1 MKNWLAVALALAF
14 HAAATL
20 TQSWAQSPAPGWDKL
35 VADAKKEGKV
45 VIIAPSDPQVREAI
59 PAAFKAKYGITVE
72 YLGGRSSDMAAR
84 LRTERQS
91 GIYTIDVA
99 LSGTLTMASIFYGEK
114 MLDPLR
120 PALIDPEVT
129 DGSKWKSGKLWFIDP
144 EDKYILRI
152 FNTRTPMFYLNTK
165 YVKPE
170 EIQSA
175 QDLLNPK
182 FQGKIVTSDP
192 TLPGIGSSDS
202 ARFYIQYGED
212 FVKKLYIDQKTVLS
226 RDRRQIGDGLA
237 RGAWPIAMGAEDEE
251 MVKLQKEGFPIH
263 RVYSLKG
270 MSDIVSPSEGHVGL
284 FNNAPHP
291 NAARLFVNWIA
302 SREGLEIYA
311 RNRGCSPTRNDIDET
326 SFLDPEMIAKSDVEY
341 FDSYNW
347 EFVLNTKEKI
357 RLRVKEMLGK

>member
-1 MKNWLAVALALAF
+1 MKNWLVVALTLAF
-14 HAAATL
+14 YAAAAL
-20 TQSWAQSPAPGWDKL
+20 TQGWAQSPAPGWDKL

-291 NAARLFVNWIA
+291 NAAKLFVNWIA

-326 SFLDPEMIAKSDVEY
+326 SFLDPEMIAKSDGEY

>member
-1 MKNWLAVALALAF
+1 MKKFLVLSLTLALCAAGATARALA
-14 HAAATL
+14 
-20 TQSWAQSPAPGWDKL
+20 QSSAPGWEKL

-59 PAAFKAKYGITVE
+59 PAAFKARYGITVE

-91 GIYTIDVA
+91 GVYTIDVA

-120 PALIDPEVT
+120 PALIDPDVT

-144 EDKYILRI
+144 EEKYILRI

-175 QDLLNPK
+175 QDLVDPK

-226 RDRRQIGDGLA
+226 RDRRQIGDGVA
-237 RGAWPIAMGAEDEE
+237 RGAWPIALGAEDEE
-251 MVKLQKEGFPIH
+251 MVKLQKEGFPIQ

-270 MSDIVSPSEGHVGL
+270 MSDIVSPSEGHVAI

-291 NAARLFVNWIA
+291 NAARLFANWVA
-302 SREGLEIYA
+302 SKEGLEIYA
-311 RNRGCSPTRNDIDET
+311 RNRGCSPTRNDIDEL
-326 SFLDPEMIAKSDVEY
+326 SFLDPEMIAKSGVDY

-347 EFVLNTKEKI
+347 DFVMNTKEKI
-357 RLRVKEMLGK
+357 RLRIKEMLGK

>member
-1 MKNWLAVALALAF
+1 MKRRIALALTLAIY
-14 HAAATL
+14 AAGAAT
-20 TQSWAQSPAPGWDKL
+20 QGWAQSVAPGWDKL
-35 VADAKKEGKV
+35 VADARKEGKL

-84 LRTERQS
+84 LRTERQA

-99 LSGTLTMASIFYGEK
+99 LSGTLTMASIFYAEK

-120 PALIDPEVT
+120 PALIDPDVI
-129 DGSKWKSGKLWFIDP
+129 DGSKWKAGKLWFIDP
-144 EDKYILRI
+144 DDKYILRI
-152 FNTRTPMFYLNTK
+152 FNTRTPMFYLNTN

-175 QDLLNPK
+175 QDLVNPK
-182 FQGKIVTSDP
+182 YQGKIVTSDP

-291 NAARLFVNWIA
+291 NAAKLFVNWIA
-302 SREGLEIYA
+302 SKEGLETYA
-311 RNRGCSPTRNDIDET
+311 RNRGCSPTRNDIDEA
-326 SFLDPEMIAKSDVEY
+326 SFLNPEMIAKSGVDY

>member
-1 MKNWLAVALALAF
+1 MKRLLALALTFYACCASAQ
-14 HAAATL
+14 AAAPSE
-20 TQSWAQSPAPGWDKL
+20 QWNQL
-35 VADAKKEGKV
+35 VTEAKKEGKV
-45 VIIAPSDPQVREAI
+45 VIIAPPDPQVRENI

-72 YLGGRSSDMAAR
+72 YLGGRSSDTAAR
-84 LRTERQS
+84 LRTERQA
-91 GIYTIDVA
+91 GIYSVDAA
-99 LSGTLTMASIFYGEK
+99 LSGMLTMASIFYTEK

-120 PALIDPEVT
+120 PALIDPNVT

-144 EDKYILRI
+144 DDKYILRI
-152 FNTRTPMFYLNTK
+152 FSTRTAMFYLNTT

-170 EIQSA
+170 EIKSA

-212 FVKKLYIDQKTVLS
+212 FVKKLYVDQNMLIS

-237 RGAWPIAMGAEDEE
+237 RGAYPIAMGAEDEE
-251 MVKLQKEGFPIH
+251 MERLEKEGFPIH
-263 RVYSLKG
+263 RVYKLEG
-270 MSDIVSPSEGHVGL
+270 MSEIVSPSVGHVGL

-302 SREGLEIYA
+302 SKEGLEVYSRTRSGA
-311 RNRGCSPTRNDIDET
+311 PTRKDIDAG
-326 SFLDPEMIAKSDVEY
+326 SYLPAAMIPKDGVDY

-357 RLRVKEMLGK
+357 RLRMKELMGR

>member
-1 MKNWLAVALALAF
+1 MKNSLALALTLAF
-14 HAAATL
+14 YAAATL

-129 DGSKWKSGKLWFIDP
+129 DGSKWKAGKLWFIDP
-144 EDKYILRI
+144 EDSYILRI
-152 FNTRTPMFYLNTK
+152 FNTRTPMLYLNTR

-175 QDLLNPK
+175 HDLLNPK

-270 MSDIVSPSEGHVGL
+270 MSDIVSPSEGHVAV

-291 NAARLFVNWIA
+291 NAARLFANWIA
-302 SREGLEIYA
+302 SKEGLEIYA
-311 RNRGCSPTRNDIDET
+311 RNRGCSPTRNDIDEAT
-326 SFLDPEMIAKSDVEY
+326 FLNPEMIAKSDVEY

-347 EFVLNTKEKI
+347 DFVLNTKEKI
-357 RLRVKEMLGK
+357 RLRVKEMLGR

>member
-1 MKNWLAVALALAF
+1 MKNWLVVALALAF
-14 HAAATL
+14 YAAATL

>member
-1 MKNWLAVALALAF
+1 MKNSVALALTLAF
-14 HAAATL
+14 YAAATL

-129 DGSKWKSGKLWFIDP
+129 DGSKWKAGKLWFIDP
-144 EDKYILRI
+144 DDSYILRI
-152 FNTRTPMFYLNTK
+152 FNTRTPMLYLNTN

-175 QDLLNPK
+175 HDLLNAK

-270 MSDIVSPSEGHVGL
+270 MSDIVSPSEGHVAL

-291 NAARLFVNWIA
+291 NAARLFANWIA

-311 RNRGCSPTRNDIDET
+311 RNRGCSPTRNDIDEA
-326 SFLDPEMIAKSDVEY
+326 SFLDPEMIAKSGVEY

-347 EFVLNTKEKI
+347 DFVLNTKEKI

>member
-1 MKNWLAVALALAF
+1 MKKSLVLALTLAF

-129 DGSKWKSGKLWFIDP
+129 DGSKWKAGKLWFIDP
-144 EDKYILRI
+144 DDKYILRI
-152 FNTRTPMFYLNTK
+152 FNTRTPMLYLNTN

-212 FVKKLYIDQKTVLS
+212 FVKKLYIDQKTVMS

-302 SREGLEIYA
+302 SKEGLEIYA
-311 RNRGCSPTRNDIDET
+311 RNRGCSPTRNDIDEA
-326 SFLDPEMIAKSDVEY
+326 SFLNPEMIAKSGVDY

>member
-1 MKNWLAVALALAF
+1 MKRPFAFALILAF
-14 HAAATL
+14 CAAGAVS
-20 TQSWAQSPAPGWDKL
+20 QAGAQSPVPGWEKL

-59 PAAFKAKYGITVE
+59 PAAFKARYGITVE

-91 GIYTIDVA
+91 GVYTIDVA

-120 PALIDPEVT
+120 PALIDPDVI
-129 DGSKWKSGKLWFIDP
+129 DGKKWKSGKLWFIDP

-170 EIQSA
+170 EIQTA
-175 QDLLNPK
+175 HDLLNPK

-212 FVKKLYIDQKTVLS
+212 FVKKLYLDQKMLIS

-237 RGAWPIAMGAEDEE
+237 RGAYPIAFGAEDEE
-251 MVKLQKEGFPIH
+251 MERLQREGFPIH
-263 RVYSLKG
+263 RVYSLQG
-270 MSDIVSPSEGHVGL
+270 MSEIVSPSVGHVAM
-284 FNNAPHP
+284 FNSAPHP
-291 NAARLFVNWIA
+291 SAAKLFVNWIA
-302 SREGLEIYA
+302 SKEGLEVYSRA
-311 RNRGCSPTRNDIDET
+311 RGGVPTRNDIDAAAYLPKEVIPQEGA
-326 SFLDPEMIAKSDVEY
+326 DY

-357 RLRVKEMLGK
+357 RLRMKELLGR

>member
-1 MKNWLAVALALAF
+1 MKNSLALALTLAF
-14 HAAATL
+14 YAAATL
-20 TQSWAQSPAPGWDKL
+20 AQSWAQSPAPGWDKL

-120 PALIDPEVT
+120 PALIDPQVT

-144 EDKYILRI
+144 EDQYILRI
-152 FNTRTPMFYLNTK
+152 FNTRTPMLYLNTN

-291 NAARLFVNWIA
+291 NAAKLFVNWIA
-302 SREGLEIYA
+302 SREGLDIYA
-311 RNRGCSPTRNDIDET
+311 RNRGCSPTRNDIDEA
-326 SFLDPEMIAKSDVEY
+326 SFLDPEMIAKSGVDY

>member
-1 MKNWLAVALALAF
+1 MKKQLAF
-14 HAAATL
+14 ALTLAFCAAGTFGQAR
-20 TQSWAQSPAPGWDKL
+20 AQSAAPGWDKL
-35 VADAKKEGKV
+35 VADAQKEGKV

-84 LRTERQS
+84 LRTERAS
-91 GIYTIDVA
+91 GVYTIDVA

-120 PALIDPEVT
+120 PALIDPDVI

-144 EDKYILRI
+144 DDKYILRI

-170 EIQSA
+170 EIQTA
-175 QDLLNPK
+175 EDLINPK

-212 FVKKLYIDQKTVLS
+212 YVKKLYIDQKTVLS
-226 RDRRQIGDGLA
+226 RDRRQIGDGVA

-251 MVKLQKEGFPIH
+251 MVKLQKEGFPIQ

-302 SREGLEIYA
+302 SKEGLEIYA
-311 RNRGCSPTRNDIDET
+311 RNRGCSPTRNDIDEA
-326 SFLDPEMIAKSDVEY
+326 SFLDPEMIAKSGVDY

-347 EFVLNTKEKI
+347 DFVMNTKEKI
-357 RLRVKEMLGK
+357 RLRIKEMLGK

>member
-1 MKNWLAVALALAF
+1 MMKKRLAFALALAF
-14 HAAATL
+14 CAAGAL
-20 TQSWAQSPAPGWDKL
+20 TQAFAQASPGWDKL
-35 VADAKKEGKV
+35 VADARKEGKV

-59 PAAFKAKYGITVE
+59 PAAFKARYGITVE

-84 LRTERQS
+84 LRTERAS

-144 EDKYILRI
+144 DDQYILRI

-175 QDLLNPK
+175 EDLINPK
-182 FQGKIVTSDP
+182 FQGKIITSDP

-212 FVKKLYIDQKTVLS
+212 FVRKLYIDQKTVLS

-237 RGAWPIAMGAEDEE
+237 RGAYPIALGAEDEE
-251 MVKLQKEGFPIH
+251 MLKLQKEGFPIH

-270 MSDIVSPSEGHVGL
+270 MSDIVSPSEGHVGI
-284 FNNAPHP
+284 FSNAPHP
-291 NAARLFVNWIA
+291 NAARLFANWVA
-302 SREGLEIYA
+302 SKEGLEIYA
-311 RNRGCSPTRNDIDET
+311 RNRGCSPTRNDIDEA
-326 SFLDPEMIAKSDVEY
+326 SFLDPEMIAKSGVDY

-347 EFVLNTKEKI
+347 DFVMNTKEKI
-357 RLRVKEMLGK
+357 RLRIKEMLGK

>member
-1 MKNWLAVALALAF
+1 MKNWFAVALTLAF
-14 HAAATL
+14 YAAATL
-20 TQSWAQSPAPGWDKL
+20 TQSSAQSPAPGWDKL

-84 LRTERQS
+84 LRTERQA

-129 DGSKWKSGKLWFIDP
+129 DGSKWKAGKLWFIDP

-152 FNTRTPMFYLNTK
+152 FNTRTPMLYLNTK

-291 NAARLFVNWIA
+291 NAAKLFVNWIA
-302 SREGLEIYA
+302 SKEGLEIYA